1 MKNKPIR
8 SLGRSF
14 CWAARGIWTC
24 ILNERNMRIHLTVAL
39 YLAFLGPLFHL
50 TLTQQCIILLCVAL
64 VIALEM
70 VNTALETVINLCSPQ
85 YHVLAGLGKDI
96 AAGAVLVAAFFSA
109 VVGVRLFWK
118 PHMFLQLGQALIHS
132 LLQWQRCW
140 RRWCSGVFILPA
152 EAISGWF
159 RRARSCSCA
168 LE

>member
-39 YLAFLGPLFHL
+39 YLAFLGPLFDL

-132 LLQWQRCW
+132 PLAMAALLAALL
-140 RRWCSGVFILPA
+140 CSGVFIFAGPR
-152 EAISGWF
+152 AISGWF
-159 RRARSCSCA
+159 RRAKKQ
-168 LE
+168 

>member
-1 MKNKPIR
+1 M
-8 SLGRSF
+8 
-14 CWAARGIWTC
+14 C

-85 YHVLAGLGKDI
+85 YHVLAGIGKDI

-109 VVGVRLFWK
+109 VIGIRLFWK
-118 PHMFLQLGQALIHS
+118 PPVFLKLGLALADSPVAIAA
-132 LLQWQRCW
+132 LLAALL
-140 RRWCSGVFILPA
+140 CSGVFIFAGPRGVR
-152 EAISGWF
+152 GWF
-159 RRARSCSCA
+159 RRWLKR
-168 LE
+168 